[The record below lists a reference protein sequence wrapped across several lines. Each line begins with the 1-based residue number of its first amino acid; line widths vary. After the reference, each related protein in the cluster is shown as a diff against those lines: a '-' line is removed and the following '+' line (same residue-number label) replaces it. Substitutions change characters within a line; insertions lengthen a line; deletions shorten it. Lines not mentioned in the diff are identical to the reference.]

1 MSVITENQLRRAVR
15 QFLIEKNVLEEDQ
28 EMTDE
33 LTKIV
38 QTLGVGD
45 QVNKSVLAA
54 AMKAKE
60 PRKPVQNKVIADLFM
75 AILEKETLDP
85 KVISLLKKAAAE

>member
-1 MSVITENQLRRAVR
+1 
-15 QFLIEKNVLEEDQ
+15 
-28 EMTDE
+28 MTDE

-54 AMKAKE
+54 AMKAKGS
-60 PRKPVQNKVIADLFM
+60 RKPVQNKVIADLFM
-75 AILEKETLDP
+75 AILGQETLDP
-85 KVISLLKKAAAE
+85 KVMSLLKKAAAE

>member
-1 MSVITENQLRRAVR
+1 M
-15 QFLIEKNVLEEDQ
+15 IEKNVLEEDQ

-45 QVNKSVLAA
+45 QINKSVLAA
-54 AMKAKE
+54 AMKAGNN
-60 PRKPVQNKVIADLFM
+60 RKPVQNKVIADLFM
-75 AILEKETLDP
+75 AILGQETIDP
-85 KVISLLKKAAAE
+85 KVMSLLKKAAAE